1 MDLVPAPR
9 KLWFGVDP
17 PVPGPSIP
25 GPIPAGDMSFGP
37 YIVPSARLT
46 SALAD
51 SGNDIPD
58 FMGELDVINGIAFT
72 FCCTAGPLPS
82 LAYGAAA
89 GRLDPP
95 LALLSDCIASVVI
108 RGPAPL
114 PDAPSV
120 VSGKD
125 GVVPALLFPEQPV
138 TISNVQITTMASKCF
153 TVSPKILKWTDAFDA
168 FNNQRL

>member
-1 MDLVPAPR
+1 VDLVPAPL
-9 KLWFGVDP
+9 KLWFGVAP
-17 PVPGPSIP
+17 PLPGPSIP
-25 GPIPAGDMSFGP
+25 GPIPAGDISVGP

-58 FMGELDVINGIAFT
+58 FMGELDVINGMAFT

-95 LALLSDCIASVVI
+95 LALLSDCIASVLI

-120 VSGKD
+120 ASGND
-125 GVVPALLFPEQPV
+125 GVVPTLFPEQPV
-138 TISNVQITTMASKCF
+138 TISNVQITTMANKCF
-153 TVSPKILKWTDAFDA
+153 TGSPQIFKWPDALTPSTINA
-168 FNNQRL
+168 F